1 MLLARLRLP
10 GAAGPGPTRG
20 QIQPHQGDG
29 EGAAGGGGRDSER
42 MGSQHPHPLSGPV
55 TPGHGGGGCSWDSGD
70 PGDKP
75 LAWHRLPGAPA
86 GAFTSVG
93 PHSSCSFLAWR
104 LWGLVLSGPRQQL
117 SRWNTCSKLNI

>member
-29 EGAAGGGGRDSER
+29 EGAAGGGGDSER